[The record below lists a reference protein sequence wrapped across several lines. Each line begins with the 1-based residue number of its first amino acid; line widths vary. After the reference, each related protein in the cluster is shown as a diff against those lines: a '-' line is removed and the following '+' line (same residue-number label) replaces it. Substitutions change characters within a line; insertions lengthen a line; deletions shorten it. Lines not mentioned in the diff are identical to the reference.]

1 MFKITKFEVKKI
13 FNGKAFGILSLIL
26 ILLTIFTF
34 IALRHSKIS
43 GNELLFNTFASS
55 GIEIIL
61 AIIIPIVMCSDF
73 ENKAFRLIIGRGF
86 TKNKYLSGKVLT
98 ITILTIGL
106 SLISLFTAAILY
118 LKSGK
123 TEKITNL
130 YIDKIA
136 LILLVQL
143 GFASVYMVISLVV
156 KKKGGAIALNILL
169 PMMISLLLPLLDKLL
184 KNGMKKSIS
193 GYWISSIPQKIADMG
208 TLDQN
213 TIAIFVVL
221 IIYCIIGFL
230 LNNIL
235 IRRTEI

>member
-1 MFKITKFEVKKI
+1 M
-13 FNGKAFGILSLIL
+13 
-26 ILLTIFTF
+26 
-34 IALRHSKIS
+34 
-43 GNELLFNTFASS
+43 
-55 GIEIIL
+55 
-61 AIIIPIVMCSDF
+61 
-73 ENKAFRLIIGRGF
+73 
-86 TKNKYLSGKVLT
+86 
-98 ITILTIGL
+98 TIGL

-213 TIAIFVVL
+213 TIEIFVVL
-221 IIYCIIGFL
+221 IIYCIIGYL